1 MAGLL
6 RVCVHLGIP
15 LITGRGGRPVCVLR
29 CPLDPPWRGDVRLVR
44 LPWPSPFR
52 TFLPCNMSHKVR
64 LDLTHQ
70 RPRPD
75 RHTAHWL
82 CATRNKDI
90 HNGRHGSYLCLRPSS
105 GAVSGQC
112 GEEAERQ
119 QRGSRVR
126 SQVSNRSRASQSTAC
141 RAAAVAVSPCRK

>member
-1 MAGLL
+1 MPP
-6 RVCVHLGIP
+6 P
-15 LITGRGGRPVCVLR
+15 LPG
-29 CPLDPPWRGDVRLVR
+29 GDVRLL

-90 HNGRHGSYLCLRPSS
+90 HNGRHGTYLCLRPSS

-112 GEEAERQ
+112 GEEADTQRPYEKLRFVPGVTPSYPLGEGKQ
-119 QRGSRVR
+119 QRLYQAQHSLQR
-126 SQVSNRSRASQSTAC
+126 NSTQD
-141 RAAAVAVSPCRK
+141 VMTTEDSISHQII